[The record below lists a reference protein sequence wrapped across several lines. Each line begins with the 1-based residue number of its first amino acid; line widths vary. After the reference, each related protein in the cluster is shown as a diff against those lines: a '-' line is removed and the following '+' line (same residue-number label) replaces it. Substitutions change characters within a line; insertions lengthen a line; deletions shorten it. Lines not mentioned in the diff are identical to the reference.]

1 VPTLTREQVDRATAS
16 TRKPTHRSAHGL
28 TARLIHWARLTV
40 GVGLF
45 AALLSLALL
54 VLADYDIAGNGSPNV
69 AARLSWVWARG
80 DHLHF
85 AVHIAQARL
94 LDICPCT
101 RRAAGYQ
108 YYKAHFHAVTA
119 HQRALAAD
127 TNPHSLSDWAEYVVG
142 PVVVGFDWIHDGIV
156 WITGQRPTQQATVI
170 MDEYEFEPPE
180 IHVARGTLVTWRNV
194 DEEGEAHTITA
205 DPGQSV
211 RFDSG
216 WVLPDETFQYTFT
229 ERGRYAYFCQAH
241 GAPGQQGQ
249 ALMTGVIVVE

>member
-1 VPTLTREQVDRATAS
+1 VSTSAPERLDPTTARSRKVPQRS
-16 TRKPTHRSAHGL
+16 TRGFTS
-28 TARLIHWARLTV
+28 RLIRWT
-40 GVGLF
+40 LF
-45 AALLSLALL
+45 AVGAGLLGALLSLGLL
-54 VLADYDIAGNGSPNV
+54 ALADYDVAGNGSPD
-69 AARLSWVWARG
+69 AGARLSWVWARG

-101 RRAAGYQ
+101 RRAAAYQ

-127 TNPHSLSDWAEYVVG
+127 TNPHSLSDWTEYVAG
-142 PVVVGFDWIHDGIV
+142 PVVVGFDWIHDGIF
-156 WITGQRPTQQATVI
+156 WIAGQRPTQQSTVI

-194 DEEGEAHTITA
+194 DEEAEAHTITA